1 MKTDG
6 CFPGEA
12 AEKRR
17 VFSLEQGMHLAVS
30 SPNLA
35 DSPAQLSSDTGKF
48 KGR

>member
-1 MKTDG
+1 MGVFQGRQQK
-6 CFPGEA
+6 
-12 AEKRR
+12 KRR